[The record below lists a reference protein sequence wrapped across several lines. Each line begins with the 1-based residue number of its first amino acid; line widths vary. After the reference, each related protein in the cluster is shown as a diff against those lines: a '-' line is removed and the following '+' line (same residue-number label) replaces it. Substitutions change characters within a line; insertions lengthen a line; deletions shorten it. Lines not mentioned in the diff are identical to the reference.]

1 METQA
6 PDIDGCVLINDV
18 PDGVVPGLGEFVNVE
33 ITEAHEYDLIGRIV
47 SRG

>member
-18 PDGVVPGLGEFVNVE
+18 PDGVVPAIGELVKVE
-33 ITEAHEYDLIGRIV
+33 ITEGHEYDLIGKICAH
-47 SRG
+47 G